1 MKGKKISTYNCHLYM
16 FVYTENSAIHFSNFM
31 DFTKNY
37 IFLYMYQQM
46 ESGKH
51 LFYNCLTHV

>member
-1 MKGKKISTYNCHLYM
+1 M

-51 LFYNCLTHV
+51 LFYNCLTHVWQ